1 MPEWDHPEENPP
13 EGNPSGK
20 DLTGEDG
27 GTIVELVERSAAL
40 PINRTGGLCADRDGA
55 TTRR

>member
-27 GTIVELVERSAAL
+27 GTIVESVERSAAL
-40 PINRTGGLCADRDGA
+40 PINRTG
-55 TTRR
+55 